1 MPGTSGHQSL
11 YLVSICRRSGQTSG
25 TESFL
30 KVPQVQLG
38 KRFATVSSATETLH
52 GPGKLLKQEGNQL
65 KTASGSPGN

>member
-11 YLVSICRRSGQTSG
+11 YLVSIHHSGQTSG

-38 KRFATVSSATETLH
+38 KCFATVSSETETLH

-65 KTASGSPGN
+65 KTASGSPRN